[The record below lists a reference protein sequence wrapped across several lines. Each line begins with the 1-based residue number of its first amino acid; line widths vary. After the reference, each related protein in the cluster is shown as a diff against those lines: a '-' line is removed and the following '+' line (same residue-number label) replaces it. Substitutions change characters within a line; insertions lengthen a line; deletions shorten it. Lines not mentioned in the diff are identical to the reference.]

1 MLKIKQKWQKLPRW
15 IKNKYTVSAVVFF
28 VYLLFFDSH
37 DLISQLQLKA
47 ELNEVEKTKA
57 YYKEEI
63 KITQIDLEELL
74 TNNEQLE
81 RFARE
86 KYLMKKD
93 DEDIFVFVEE

>member
-15 IKNKYTVSAVVFF
+15 IKNKYTVSAVVFL

>member
-15 IKNKYTVSAVVFF
+15 IKNKYTVSAVVFL

-63 KITQIDLEELL
+63 KITQNDLEELL